1 MIIVKILSLDMTAL
15 ILGTTLKEL
24 ASQYAG
30 MESLFLENFVTM
42 ELMMAMDVQMTVV
55 AQLMVG
61 TALEH
66 LTKQSLF
73 VHFAEMEK
81 ESYLSIVTLEIKQ
94 VKVAQQIALFRQD
107 GFVIKL
113 KGETFVMKNVETAL

>member
-1 MIIVKILSLDMTAL
+1 MIIVKILSRDMTAL
-15 ILGTTLKEL
+15 ILRTTLKEL

-42 ELMMAMDVQMTVV
+42 ELMMATDVQMTAV
-55 AQLMVG
+55 AQLMGG

-73 VHFAEMEK
+73 VHFAEMDK
-81 ESYLSIVTLEIKQ
+81 ESYLSIVTLEIKL